1 MEYLDKTGL
10 AHFWGKAKTKIEASS
25 INKVYPVGSI
35 YMSVS
40 STSPASLFG
49 GTWEQ
54 INSRFLL
61 ASGEAHDEEGNH
73 YFYEIGDAGGE
84 INHKLTVN
92 EMPSHRHSSDSYQN
106 GYPNY
111 SYMAETN
118 NYCTWVNK
126 GAGGAANAPA
136 QGENGFVRTSYI
148 GGNFPHNNMPPY
160 LVVNM
165 WKRTA

>member
-40 STSPASLFG
+40 NTSPASLFG
-49 GTWEQ
+49 GTWER
-54 INSRFLL
+54 INSCFLL

-73 YFYEIGDAGGE
+73 YFYEVGDTGGE
-84 INHKLTVN
+84 INHKLTIN
-92 EMPSHRHSSDSYQN
+92 EMPNHRHSSDSYMN
-106 GYPNY
+106 GYPVNVV
-111 SYMAETN
+111 SPN
-118 NYCTWVNK
+118 DYCTWVNRFNSS
-126 GAGGAANAPA
+126 ANAPA
-136 QGENGFVRTSYI
+136 QGETGITIKTSYV
-148 GGNFPHNNMPPY
+148 GGGLSHNNMPPY